1 MVYSRTIFIPAG
13 TQASSPIKEQ
23 ITIWEQNIDMIDV
36 KMDTVATKGFVQLK
50 VIFGDPSHEVYI
62 WPRGASDYII
72 SQGTW
77 NESIHLPKA
86 GLTATIVA
94 QSPNAVKNHT
104 AIVTI
109 HTTG

>member
-1 MVYSRTIFIPAG
+1 MVYSRTIIVPAG
-13 TQASSPIKEQ
+13 TPTNTPVKEE
-23 ITIWEQNIDMIDV
+23 IALWEQNIDQIDV
-36 KMDTVATKGFVQLK
+36 KMDTVAAKGYLQLK
-50 VIFGDPSHEVYI
+50 IIFGDPEHEVYI

-77 NESIHLPKA
+77 NESIRLPKA
-86 GLTATIVA
+86 GLKATIIA
-94 QSPNAVKNHT
+94 QSPGATHNHT